1 MLAFFTQFG
10 LRSHQESPGSLLPTH
25 LHLARLATNTGSL
38 MPPRQDKTSG
48 RSVFIKHAI
57 AALEAKPPPASA
69 DLAAHAFTKLHYDFP
84 VSSHIDALACW

>member
-1 MLAFFTQFG
+1 
-10 LRSHQESPGSLLPTH
+10 
-25 LHLARLATNTGSL
+25 
-38 MPPRQDKTSG
+38 MPPRPDKASG

-84 VSSHIDALACW
+84 VSSHINTLACG